1 MSNLFIAESENYLS
15 KKYLKDGYIIVDIK
29 NIRSLDWIRNF
40 YLKFIKNY
48 FNQDYSNKDILNNFH
63 KLIKINDL
71 NNFRLRLIQEVN
83 KDKNFR
89 KEYYNV
95 ASPYL
100 NEIVG
105 NELVMQNRV
114 NLSIQLPKDK
124 SSLLDVHADT
134 WSGDSPFESVVWL
147 PLVNCFKT
155 KSMFILPASKY
166 KKITNLLQSS
176 KFKNSSEL
184 FPKIKNDITW
194 LKINYGQVLIFN
206 QCLPH
211 GNLVN
216 EEKETRWSMNC
227 RFKGIFTPYGDKKLG
242 EFFEPIS
249 LKAAS
254 KFAMKYK
261 LPKIK

>member
-1 MSNLFIAESENYLS
+1 MANLFISDSENQLS
-15 KKYLKDGYIIVDIK
+15 SKYLKDGYIIVDIQD
-29 NIRSLDWIRNF
+29 IRSLNWISQF
-40 YLKFIKNY
+40 YIRFIKNY
-48 FNQDYSNKDILNNFH
+48 LNQDLSNKDILNNFH
-63 KLIKINDL
+63 KLIKIKDL
-71 NNFRLRLIQEVN
+71 NNFRLKLIQEVN
-83 KDKNFR
+83 KNKNFR
-89 KEYYNV
+89 KNYFNV
-95 ASPYL
+95 ASPFL

-114 NLSIQLPKDK
+114 NLSIQLPNDK

-147 PLVNCFKT
+147 PLVDCFKT

-166 KKITNLLQSS
+166 KKITKLFQSS
-176 KFKNSSEL
+176 KFKNSSKL
-184 FPKIKNDITW
+184 FPKIKNDIKW
-194 LKINYGQVLIFN
+194 LEINYGQVLIFN

-216 EEKETRWSMNC
+216 KEKETRWSMNC

>member
-1 MSNLFIAESENYLS
+1 MFITESENYLS
-15 KKYLKDGYIIVDIK
+15 KRYLKDGYIIVDIQ

-71 NNFRLRLIQEVN
+71 NNFRLSLIQEVN

-95 ASPYL
+95 ASPFL

-184 FPKIKNDITW
+184 FPKIKNDIKW

>member
-1 MSNLFIAESENYLS
+1 MSSLFISESENHLS
-15 KKYLKDGYIIVDIK
+15 NKYLKDGYIIA
-29 NIRSLDWIRNF
+29 NIQNKEPLDWIKQF
-40 YLKFIKNY
+40 YIRFIKDY
-48 FNQDYSNKDILNNFH
+48 FQKDLPNKDIFNNFH
-63 KLIKINDL
+63 KLIKIKDL
-71 NNFRLRLIQEVN
+71 NKFRLELIQELN
-83 KDKNFR
+83 KNKNFR
-89 KEYYNV
+89 KNYFNV
-95 ASPYL
+95 ASPFL
-100 NEIVG
+100 NQIVG

-147 PLVNCFKT
+147 PLVDCFKT
-155 KSMFILPASKY
+155 KSMFILPALKYRKISKL
-166 KKITNLLQSS
+166 IQSS
-176 KFKNSSEL
+176 KFKNSSDL
-184 FPKIKNDITW
+184 FPKIKNDIKW
-194 LKINYGQVLIFN
+194 IKIKYGQVLIFN

-216 EEKETRWSMNC
+216 EEKETRWTMNC

-254 KFAMKYK
+254 KFAMKYR

>member
-1 MSNLFIAESENYLS
+1 MSSFFISESENHLS
-15 KKYLKDGYIIVDIK
+15 NNYLKDGYIIADIQNK
-29 NIRSLDWIRNF
+29 ESLDWIKQF
-40 YLKFIKNY
+40 YIRFIKNY
-48 FNQDYSNKDILNNFH
+48 FQQDLPNKNIFNNFH
-63 KLIKINDL
+63 KLIKIKEL
-71 NNFRLRLIQEVN
+71 NKFRLKLIQELN
-83 KDKNFR
+83 KNKNFR
-89 KEYYNV
+89 KNYFNV
-95 ASPYL
+95 ASPFL
-100 NEIVG
+100 NQIVG

-147 PLVNCFKT
+147 PLVDCFKT
-155 KSMFILPASKY
+155 KSMFILPALKYRKISK
-166 KKITNLLQSS
+166 LLQSS
-176 KFKNSSEL
+176 KFKNSSDL
-184 FPKIKNDITW
+184 FPKIKNDIKW
-194 LKINYGQVLIFN
+194 IKIKYGQVLIFN

-216 EEKETRWSMNC
+216 EEKETRWTMNC

-254 KFAMKYK
+254 KFAMKYR

>member
-1 MSNLFIAESENYLS
+1 MSNIFITESENYLS
-15 KKYLKDGYIIVDIK
+15 KRYLKDGYIIVDIQ

-71 NNFRLRLIQEVN
+71 NNFRLSLIQEVN

-95 ASPYL
+95 ASPFL

-184 FPKIKNDITW
+184 FPKIKNDIKW

>member
-1 MSNLFIAESENYLS
+1 MSSLFISESENHLS
-15 KKYLKDGYIIVDIK
+15 NNYLKDGYIIADIQNK
-29 NIRSLDWIRNF
+29 ESLDWIKQF
-40 YLKFIKNY
+40 YIRFIKNY
-48 FNQDYSNKDILNNFH
+48 FQQDLPNKNIFNSFH
-63 KLIKINDL
+63 KLIKIKEL
-71 NNFRLRLIQEVN
+71 NKFRLKLIQELN
-83 KDKNFR
+83 KNKNFR
-89 KEYYNV
+89 KNYFNV
-95 ASPYL
+95 ASPFL
-100 NEIVG
+100 NQIVG

-147 PLVNCFKT
+147 PLVDCFKT
-155 KSMFILPASKY
+155 KSMFILPALKYRKISKL
-166 KKITNLLQSS
+166 IQSS
-176 KFKNSSEL
+176 KFKNSSDL
-184 FPKIKNDITW
+184 FPKIKNDIKW
-194 LKINYGQVLIFN
+194 IKIKYGQVLIFN

-216 EEKETRWSMNC
+216 EEKETRWTMNC

-254 KFAMKYK
+254 KFAMKYR

>member
-1 MSNLFIAESENYLS
+1 MYISNYEEELS
-15 KKYLKDGYIIVDIK
+15 KKYIKNGYIIVDIK
-29 NIRSLDWIRNF
+29 NVDSLKWIKDFYENF
-40 YLKFIKNY
+40 LKKNLKTKSKQVDL
-48 FNQDYSNKDILNNFH
+48 FNNFH
-63 KLIKINDL
+63 NNINIKELNKFRLKLIN
-71 NNFRLRLIQEVN
+71 EVN
-83 KDKNFR
+83 KNKNFR
-89 KEYYNV
+89 KNYYNV
-95 ASPYL
+95 ASTFL
-100 NEIVG
+100 HKIVG

-114 NLSIQLPKDK
+114 NLSIQLPNDG

-134 WSGDSPFESVVWL
+134 WSGDSPFEVVVWL

-166 KKITNLLQSS
+166 KKIENILNSKKFNDSS
-176 KFKNSSEL
+176 KL
-184 FPKIKNDITW
+184 FSKIKKDVKW
-194 LKINYGQVLIFN
+194 LRVNYGQVLIFN

-216 EEKETRWSMNC
+216 IEKETRWSMNC
-227 RFKGIFTPYGDKKLG
+227 RFKSIFSPYGDKKIG

-254 KFAMKYK
+254 KFAMKYN

>member
-1 MSNLFIAESENYLS
+1 MSNIFISSSENYLS
-15 KKYLKDGYIIVDIK
+15 KKYLKDGYIIS
-29 NIRSLDWIRNF
+29 NIRDKKSLDWIKKF

-48 FNQDYSNKDILNNFH
+48 FNQDFSNKDVLNNFH
-63 KLIKINDL
+63 KLIKIKEL
-71 NNFRLRLIQEVN
+71 NNFRLKLIQEVN

-89 KEYYNV
+89 KNYFNV
-95 ASPYL
+95 ASSFL

-114 NLSIQLPKDK
+114 NLSIQLPRDK
-124 SSLLDVHADT
+124 SSLLDIHADT
-134 WSGDSPFESVVWL
+134 WSGDSPFEAVVWL
-147 PLVNCFKT
+147 PLVDCFDT

-166 KKITNLLQSS
+166 NKITKLLQSP
-176 KFKNSSEL
+176 KFKNSSDL
-184 FPKIKNDITW
+184 YPKIKNDIKW
-194 LKINYGQVLIFN
+194 IKINYGQVLIFN

-216 EEKETRWSMNC
+216 KEKETRWSMNC
-227 RFKGIFTPYGDKKLG
+227 RFKSVFTPYGDKKLG

-254 KFAMKYK
+254 KFAMKYR

>member
-1 MSNLFIAESENYLS
+1 MSNLFITESENYLS

-29 NIRSLDWIRNF
+29 NMKSLDWIRNF
-40 YLKFIKNY
+40 YLRFIKNY

-71 NNFRLRLIQEVN
+71 NNFRLSLIQEVN
-83 KDKNFR
+83 NDKDFR
-89 KEYYNV
+89 KKYYNV
-95 ASPYL
+95 ASPFL

-134 WSGDSPFESVVWL
+134 WSGDSPYESVVWL

-166 KKITNLLQSS
+166 KKITKLLQSS

-261 LPKIK
+261 LPRIK

>member
-1 MSNLFIAESENYLS
+1 MSNPFINESENYLS

-29 NIRSLDWIRNF
+29 NMKSLDWIRNF
-40 YLKFIKNY
+40 YLRFIKNY

-71 NNFRLRLIQEVN
+71 NNFRLSLIQEVN
-83 KDKNFR
+83 KNKDFR
-89 KEYYNV
+89 KKYYNV
-95 ASPYL
+95 ASPFL

-176 KFKNSSEL
+176 KFKNSSDL

>member
-1 MSNLFIAESENYLS
+1 MSNIFITESENYLS
-15 KKYLKDGYIIVDIK
+15 KRYLKDGYIIVDIQ

-71 NNFRLRLIQEVN
+71 NNFRLSLIQEVN

-95 ASPYL
+95 ASPFL

-105 NELVMQNRV
+105 NELVLQNRV

-184 FPKIKNDITW
+184 FPKIKNDIKW

>member
-1 MSNLFIAESENYLS
+1 MSNKFISETEYYLS
-15 KKYLKDGYIIVDIK
+15 NKYLKDGYVIVDIK
-29 NIRSLDWIRNF
+29 NFESLKWIKHF
-40 YLKFIKNY
+40 YLKFIKKY
-48 FNQDYSNKDILNNFH
+48 FKKNFTNIDIFNDFH
-63 KLIKINDL
+63 KFIKIKEL
-71 NNFRLRLIQEVN
+71 NKFRLRLIQDINKN
-83 KDKNFR
+83 KDFR
-89 KEYYNV
+89 KKYFDVTLPFIND
-95 ASPYL
+95 
-100 NEIVG
+100 IVG

-114 NLSIQLPKDK
+114 NLSIQLPNDK

-134 WSGDSPFESVVWL
+134 WSGDSPFEAVAWL
-147 PLVNCFKT
+147 PLVDCYKT
-155 KSMFILPASKY
+155 KSMFILPARKY
-166 KKITNLLQSS
+166 KRIAKIFQSS
-176 KFKNSSEL
+176 NFKNSSEL
-184 FPKIKNDITW
+184 FPKIKNDVTW

-211 GNLVN
+211 GNLTN
-216 EEKETRWSMNC
+216 KEKDTRWSMNC